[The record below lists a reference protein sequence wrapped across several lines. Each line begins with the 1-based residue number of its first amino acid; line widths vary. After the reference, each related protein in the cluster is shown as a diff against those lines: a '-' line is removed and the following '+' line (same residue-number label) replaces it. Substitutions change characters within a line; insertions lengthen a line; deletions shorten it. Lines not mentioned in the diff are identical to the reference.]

1 MSEER
6 VVGIVTTETKTDPE
20 TGQETAGRISYE
32 NRGECFFLPFTISDV
47 EGNVNVTTGDK
58 CSFQMA
64 TMARSGNL
72 VARTIRLE
80 NPVAPVKYQGVVN
93 SIKDGKCGTIERSD
107 VVREIL
113 FHFSDCVDQNG
124 GGQDSEDPSIDLG
137 DDVEF
142 TIQTRYNLHF
152 EMNERERHMQTGKY
166 SIFYHS
172 FQNCVKRHPTQR
184 LCGLAR

>member
-6 VVGIVTTETKTDPE
+6 VIGTVTTETKTDPE

-47 EGNVNVTTGDK
+47 EGNVDLTSGDK

-93 SIKDGKCGTIERSD
+93 SIKVDGGKCGTIERSD

-113 FHFSDCVDQNG
+113 FHFSDVQVGTNNVDMDQ
-124 GGQDSEDPSIDLG
+124 PPIDLG

-142 TIQTRYNLHF
+142 TIQTR
-152 EMNERERHMQTGKY
+152 
-166 SIFYHS
+166 
-172 FQNCVKRHPTQR
+172 
-184 LCGLAR
+184 